1 MKNLALSILLFAFT
15 TAGAQKKAP
24 YEMNLAGVKVIV
36 YPSGNEIVEIQTI
49 IKGGVQNY
57 APAKAGIENLAFKAL
72 TECGTL
78 NDNKNAFLNKLDAVS
93 AQIGGWAGRDFAG
106 VSMNC
111 IMGDLETVWPLYV
124 DALTIPKFDS
134 KEFARIKN
142 DMVTSIKADESN
154 PDNALF
160 TLARQTAFSGKTAS
174 VNPKGSIKTLTPLT
188 AAETKAY
195 YNSIFNKGR
204 MFIVVVA
211 DIERA
216 ALEPML
222 TQLLSKV
229 RAGKAFEPKKETFK
243 PVAHSFK
250 AEQKDNATNY
260 VAGLMSA
267 PLPGTPDYTAY
278 SLAMSIFYNKHF
290 VEIRS
295 KKGLS
300 YAPGVYNMSGLTP
313 FSALYVTTTEP
324 NKYIAAARALI
335 DTIKMKGFTAEEL
348 KGTKA
353 YSVSSMYYNQETNSA
368 LAASLVSNEVLHAN
382 WRKAITAKEDISNI
396 TVDDLN
402 RVFKQYIN
410 NIMWVYQGDPKKADP
425 KMFTQKETPKPP
437 VEKKTF

>member
-1 MKNLALSILLFAFT
+1 
-15 TAGAQKKAP
+15 
-24 YEMNLAGVKVIV
+24 
-36 YPSGNEIVEIQTI
+36 
-49 IKGGVQNY
+49 
-57 APAKAGIENLAFKAL
+57 
-72 TECGTL
+72 
-78 NDNKNAFLNKLDAVS
+78 
-93 AQIGGWAGRDFAG
+93 AQIGGWSGRDFAG

-111 IMGDLETVWPLYV
+111 IKGDLETVWPLYV
-124 DALTIPKFDS
+124 DAMTIPKFEA
-134 KEFARIKN
+134 KEFARMKN
-142 DMVTSIKADESN
+142 DIITSIKSDESN

-160 TLARQTAFSGKTAS
+160 TLARQTAFNGKPAS
-174 VNPKGSIKTLTPLT
+174 LNPKGSIKTLTPLT

-195 YNSIFNKGR
+195 YNTIFNKGR

-211 DIERA
+211 DIEREE
-216 ALEPML
+216 LEQKL

-229 RAGKAFEPKKETFK
+229 RAGKPYEAKKESFK
-243 PVAHSFK
+243 PVMNTFK

-267 PLPGTPDYTAY
+267 PLPGTPDYQAY
-278 SLAMSIFYNKHF
+278 SLAMTIFYNKHF

-313 FSALYVTTTEP
+313 FAALYVTTTEP

-335 DTIKMKGFTAEEL
+335 DTIKMKGFTPEEL

-353 YSVSSMYYNQETNSA
+353 YSVSSMYYDQETNSA
-368 LAASLVSNEVLHAN
+368 LAGSLVSNEVLHSN
-382 WRKAITAKEDISNI
+382 WRKAITAKEDINKI

-402 RVFKQYIN
+402 RVFKQYVN
-410 NIMWVYQGDPKKADP
+410 NIMWVYQGDPKKAEP
-425 KMFTQKETPKPP
+425 KMFTQKETPKAP